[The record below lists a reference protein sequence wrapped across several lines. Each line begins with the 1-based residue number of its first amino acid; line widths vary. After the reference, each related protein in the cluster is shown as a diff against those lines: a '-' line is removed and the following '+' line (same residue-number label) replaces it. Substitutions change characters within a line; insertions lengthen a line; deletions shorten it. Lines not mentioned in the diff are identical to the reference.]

1 MNTRV
6 IGVVLSLVFAWN
18 FLGAQVI
25 QEQDSIMPMVITTG
39 WADEAV
45 TIGYV
50 TAPSAVALMFVAS
63 LLPEWNAAYV
73 AIPAG
78 VMMLAAPPLIYAGG
92 RSVNILKSI
101 SHPSAKL
108 GWILYALSVVPTSM
122 AMYSYSSDWGSTVP
136 LTIASAVFGT
146 ASIVAMTSYAF
157 SRAKKAREMQEDSQ
171 SSLGFGIA
179 PLSGGALATISYRF

>member
-1 MNTRV
+1 MNTRL
-6 IGVVLSLVFAWN
+6 IGVVLSLVFTWN

-45 TIGYV
+45 TVGYV

-63 LLPEWNAAYV
+63 LLPEWNAGYA

-78 VMMLAAPPLIYAGG
+78 VMMLAAPPVIYAGG
-92 RSVNILKSI
+92 RSVNILKDI
-101 SHPSAKL
+101 SNPRAKL

-157 SRAKKAREMQEDSQ
+157 SRAKTAREMQEDSQ

-179 PLSGGALATISYRF
+179 PLSGGALATITYRF